1 MSGPEEDSAQFV
13 ATLPPEEVA
22 RANFYGLLARLFYG
36 APDAQLLETL
46 AGATGMD
53 AEDGEIGPA
62 WERLCVAAGQTD
74 KEAVREEYDTV
85 FVGTGKAPVTL
96 YTSAYSIRYA
106 TEAPLIE
113 LRKQLSALGWR
124 AGTRRASPKTTSP
137 RCATRCGT

>member
-1 MSGPEEDSAQFV
+1 MSGAQPLNFV
-13 ATLPPEEVA
+13 LSLPPEEVA

-74 KEAVREEYDTV
+74 KEAVREEYDV
-85 FVGTGKAPVTL
+85 
-96 YTSAYSIRYA
+96 I
-106 TEAPLIE
+106 EAV
-113 LRKQLSALGWR
+113 SV
-124 AGTRRASPKTTSP
+124 ASVPP
-137 RCATRCGT
+137 G